1 MNIDKI
7 VGLLKKYIN
16 DYENK
21 VKSFDSINMKK
32 QFYEDLIPLL
42 ENIENINENKLF
54 IIILLS
60 NIYNNET
67 YNDSFYKALY
77 ALKNND
83 TKEYYSLLAQIKFDY
98 KEVLNKTNTLKT
110 QITNARQKADTA
122 RRSIFYFQNRRPL
135 FDKYRTYQNIR
146 KIIEYYAAMGEINDK
161 DEIILLNELEFYNRN
176 IISQPNKEKEYAE
189 TVYHEVP
196 NILESGFEMYD
207 EIEVP
212 SSRKETL
219 NSFVSEIKT
228 YIEQLNKDEIISLIE
243 TYKKYNL
250 EDKEYRYIVNEI
262 LKYYLFQ
269 ALEYYQILLDAT
281 IYQDRATRFD
291 AIATYYQLLD
301 KYLIIRE
308 YYNSLTNIE
317 LIDND
322 NEDETNSLDLDNNP
336 RKLVFSHPFNNP
348 TNIRLISDLK
358 DIPEEYYQT
367 IFDLLNSFL
376 ENKKKTK
383 FLVNENNSKYQ
394 ELKDDQI
401 RIIMHHLSN
410 NIFCIVGVFIK
421 KSDNDMKMYKA
432 MFNRLLVD
440 ISTKEKE
447 NQEIELGQIALQKLK
462 NIVDEKA
469 RKGTR

>member
-7 VGLLKKYIN
+7 IELLKKYIN

-21 VKSFDSINMKK
+21 AKSFESTNIKK
-32 QFYEDLIPLL
+32 QLFKEIIPLL

-54 IIILLS
+54 ITILLS

-67 YNDSFYKALY
+67 YNDTFYKALY
-77 ALKNND
+77 SLKNND

-98 KEVLNKTNTLKT
+98 NETLHKTNTLRT
-110 QITNARQKADTA
+110 QITNAKQKANTA
-122 RRSIFYFQNRRPL
+122 RRSIFYLQNRRPL
-135 FDKYRTYQNIR
+135 FDRYYTYQNIR
-146 KIIEYYAAMGEINDK
+146 KIIEYYTAMGEITDK

-176 IISQPNKEKEYAE
+176 IIAQPNKEKEYAE
-189 TVYHEVP
+189 AVYHEVP

-207 EIEVP
+207 EIEIQ

-219 NSFVSEIKT
+219 NSFISEIKT
-228 YIEQLNKDEIISLIE
+228 YIEQLNKDEIITLIE

-269 ALEYYQILLDAT
+269 ILDYYQILLDAT
-281 IYQDRATRFD
+281 IYQDRSTRFD
-291 AIATYYQLLD
+291 AIDTYYQLLN

-308 YYNSLTNIE
+308 YYNSLINIE
-317 LIDND
+317 LI
-322 NEDETNSLDLDNNP
+322 EDEITTQDIDDNNP
-336 RKLVFSHPFNNP
+336 RKLVFSHPTNNP
-348 TNIRLISDLK
+348 TSIRLISDLK

-367 IFDLLNSFL
+367 IFDLLNNFL
-376 ENKKKTK
+376 EKKKNTK
-383 FLVNENNSKYQ
+383 FLVNDKNNSKYQ

-401 RIIMHHLSN
+401 RIIIQHLSN
-410 NIFCIVGVFIK
+410 NIFCIIGVFIK
-421 KSDNDMKMYKA
+421 KSDNDMKMYKT
-432 MFNRLLVD
+432 MFNRLIVD

-462 NIVDEKA
+462 SIVDEKA